1 MMFDCNDQKS
11 IDTVSNTLESFM
23 DYFTD
28 QSLANLAFQIVEANL
43 MMVKIPWTARVIG
56 RLRKFDDLTIVRFL
70 FNQQPQLAKDA
81 ITSTVDH
88 IRNGKDDEGE
98 GIGGFNQAELE
109 KLVEIMNPFIQALV
123 NSTAP
128 KDDKNE

>member
-1 MMFDCNDQKS
+1 MFDCKDQKS

-28 QSLANLAFQIVEANL
+28 QSIANLAFQIVEANL

-56 RLRKFDDLTIVRFL
+56 RLRKFDDLTIIRFL

-81 ITSTVDH
+81 ITSTIEH
-88 IRNGKDDEGE
+88 IRNGTDEEGE
-98 GIGGFNQAELE
+98 GIGGFNQIELE
-109 KLVEIMNPFIQALV
+109 KLVEIMNPFIQALIDSA
-123 NSTAP
+123 NP
-128 KDDKNE
+128 KVDENV